1 MAKAQ
6 PYKCFGDFLYDT
18 RIKIGL
24 TREAATEKINE
35 QSNSGKQIISDY
47 SLGRYERGEALPKAD
62 KAVAIARAYGN
73 LGEVFEKLSECIQFS
88 ETKKDRRWRSNA
100 KSGHVKKL
108 YQHYTTKGVI

>member
-1 MAKAQ
+1 MAKVQ

-35 QSNSGKQIISDY
+35 QSNSGKQIISYY

-88 ETKKDRRWRSNA
+88 STKKDRLRRWHVL
-100 KSGHVKKL
+100 SGLRKIL
-108 YQHYTTKGVI
+108 Y

>member
-47 SLGRYERGEALPKAD
+47 SLGRYERLARLLP
-62 KAVAIARAYGN
+62 ARG
-73 LGEVFEKLSECIQFS
+73 GVRRSEEI
-88 ETKKDRRWRSNA
+88 
-100 KSGHVKKL
+100 G
-108 YQHYTTKGVI
+108 